1 MMHTCIM
8 VAAAV
13 APPTATP
20 TPSHPPPETPS
31 PAAPVIPLTE
41 DRTVA
46 VKGFKAVMV
55 RTMTAS
61 GGYNNYHNVVYHKS
75 RIFRV

>member
-1 MMHTCIM
+1 MIM

-31 PAAPVIPLTE
+31 PAAPVSPLTAQGQDCACE
-41 DRTVA
+41 RIQ
-46 VKGFKAVMV
+46 GCH
-55 RTMTAS
+55 
-61 GGYNNYHNVVYHKS
+61 GQNNDC
-75 RIFRV
+75 FRCV